1 MTTSLRWTSLACRD
15 PFRQKAVVDGVLANE
30 LSRFLSQSKAEQRGI
45 VTEVFVMDNRG
56 LNVGQSDVTSDYW
69 QGDEAKWQQTF
80 LVGPGA
86 VMIDDVELDESTQ
99 TFQSQLNMTITDET
113 TGEVIGAITVG
124 IDVEA
129 IFWADIETASR
140 WPTFRCR
147 SRVTGRRRWPR
158 TRTLGV
164 RTCALDGSEHYIRP
178 GYWQPFLR
186 WRAFLNRPKPTA
198 PAPSPWPAVN
208 GC

>member
-1 MTTSLRWTSLACRD
+1 MTFQSRVSCILGLCAALVLPGAAWGAGPHEDPIREFGETRVKAWISSPIVTAALREQNARNAALSDSEIIAMDQQWRAETRAESRPMID
-15 PFRQKAVVDGVLANE
+15 RVLANE

-45 VTEVFVMDNRG
+45 VTEIFVMDNRG

-69 QGDEAKWQQTF
+69 QGDEAKWQRTF
-80 LVGPGA
+80 LVGPDA

-140 WPTFRCR
+140 
-147 SRVTGRRRWPR
+147 
-158 TRTLGV
+158 
-164 RTCALDGSEHYIRP
+164 
-178 GYWQPFLR
+178 
-186 WRAFLNRPKPTA
+186 
-198 PAPSPWPAVN
+198 
-208 GC
+208 